1 MPIYLQ
7 VHVVNLF
14 RHGYTVSGSSV
25 ISHYVQKGGEFLH
38 IDFAF
43 P

>member
-7 VHVVNLF
+7 VRVVNLF
-14 RHGYTVSGSSV
+14 RHVYTVSGSSV
-25 ISHYVQKGGEFLH
+25 ISHYVQKEGEFLH